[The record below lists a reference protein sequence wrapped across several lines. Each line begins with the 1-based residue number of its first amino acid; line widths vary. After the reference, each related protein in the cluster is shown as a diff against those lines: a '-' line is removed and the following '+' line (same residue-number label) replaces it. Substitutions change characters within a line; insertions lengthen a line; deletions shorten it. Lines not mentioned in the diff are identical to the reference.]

1 MTADADRSGLKAAIG
16 LTMESRGTQVALLD
30 AKVAIPHLVVG
41 RDSLGGQPIDG
52 NLDIDSAD
60 IGPLVELIYPGLDG
74 VGGVLSIHVTP
85 RGTAGDFRLVGRLA
99 REEARADFGSGLRL
113 RAVSASLD
121 ADGSGQVSF
130 DGSATS
136 GGGHVKLEAR
146 SVRSQN
152 GWINGTFNV
161 SGERFQVINQPEAQ
175 VFISPNLDLLL
186 EESNATLT
194 GDVTVPYAKLE
205 IAEVPPSAVSQSSD
219 VVFLEDSLAT
229 RQRFNARATVR
240 VALGDSVSFSGFGLR
255 ARLAGSLTLEDERGR
270 PTRGSGEI
278 RLVDGIYRAYGSE
291 LKIDPGRLVFGGGPI
306 DNPGLDIRAYRNV
319 SSQNVMEGAGDIVG
333 MNIGGTLLKPEISLF
348 SRPPM
353 SESETLSYLMFGRP
367 LSSGSEEDQT
377 ALASAALLLG
387 MQRGSKL
394 TGDIGKQFALDEAYI
409 ESGSAYNEASFVAGK
424 YLSPKLFVS
433 YATGFFEHTNSFR
446 VHSPRRPARR
456 PAASKSSQPPRA
468 GADCAHAPYWP
479 AVRSP
484 PSSVLSA
491 IAHGLRHRQLRWH
504 GGPLPVDGRG
514 APEAVDGAAPAAHGP
529 GRLEPLRH
537 ALGLRPQPAL
547 HRRAPAAGVPRHR
560 RRGCTLFSGCRVR

>member
-1 MTADADRSGLKAAIG
+1 VALDSLVLMAADGSHVSIDGAWQRGDSARADVVLQGFELAAIQKFIHPQAAVTGTLDGTISVRVDPSGAVLGHADLEPGPGTITLADRTVEYRGRMSADADLSGLKAAIG
-16 LTMESRGTQVALLD
+16 LTMESRGTQVALVD

-99 REEARADFGSGLRL
+99 LEEARADFVSGLRL
-113 RAVSASLD
+113 REVSASLD

-446 VHSPRRPARR
+446 VRYSLTNNWTVQAESGR
-456 PAASKSSQPPRA
+456 ASSTDLLYRFEQGK
-468 GADCAHAPYWP
+468 
-479 AVRSP
+479 
-484 PSSVLSA
+484 
-491 IAHGLRHRQLRWH
+491 
-504 GGPLPVDGRG
+504 
-514 APEAVDGAAPAAHGP
+514 
-529 GRLEPLRH
+529 
-537 ALGLRPQPAL
+537 
-547 HRRAPAAGVPRHR
+547 
-560 RRGCTLFSGCRVR
+560 